1 MGDRHMLLGVTW
13 MKVIFELLAYV
24 CLGLCFWHAWGMDA
38 LRRARLIELGFGVV
52 YGVSL
57 ETLTI
62 LQLHAYSYGH
72 FLVMLGPVPLCIGVD
87 WGVILYSAMSFA
99 DTLTLPRW
107 ASSAL
112 VALLGLNIDLS
123 MDAVAIRQ
131 DMWHWNLL
139 SLDSQWFGVPWANFY
154 AWFIV
159 LCSASA
165 LFWLARP
172 LTARPGWWGPLA
184 ALGVYLGSLV
194 ILAALDEL
202 IVRYDKTPGA
212 IAWLLPALLIG
223 GGLVVALVGAFV
235 ASRAQASQ
243 APVEPPSRHSLI
255 PAVAPFYFHVVFI
268 VTLLVSGIA
277 AQLPALLAVALAMFA
292 ISLAL
297 HGWLAR
303 RALSPR
309 AVAAP
314 LAHVG

>member
-1 MGDRHMLLGVTW
+1 MLLGVTW
-13 MKVIFELLAYV
+13 TKVIFEALAYV
-24 CLGLCFWHAWGMDA
+24 CLGLCAWHAWGMGP
-38 LRRARLIELGFGVV
+38 LRRARLIELGVGVF

-99 DTLTLPRW
+99 DTLTLPAW
-107 ASSAL
+107 ASPAL
-112 VALLGLNIDLS
+112 VGLLGLNIDLS

-139 SLDSQWFGVPWANFY
+139 SLTSQWFGVPWANFY

-172 LTARPGWWGPLA
+172 LTARRGWRGPLV
-184 ALGVYLGSLV
+184 ALGAYLTSLV
-194 ILAALDEL
+194 ILAVLDEAV
-202 IVRYDKTPGA
+202 VRYNATPGA
-212 IAWLLPALLIG
+212 IVWLLPALLIG
-223 GGLVVALVGAFV
+223 GGLVVALAGVFV
-235 ASRAQASQ
+235 ASRAGRAR
-243 APVEPPSRHSLI
+243 APVEKPSPHSLI

-268 VTLLVSGIA
+268 GALLVSGIA
-277 AQLPALLAVALAMFA
+277 AQLPTLLTVALAMFI

-297 HGWLAR
+297 HGWQAR
-303 RALSPR
+303 RAL
-309 AVAAP
+309 A
-314 LAHVG
+314 L

>member
-1 MGDRHMLLGVTW
+1 MLLGVTW
-13 MKVIFELLAYV
+13 VKVIFELLAYV
-24 CLGLCFWHAWGMDA
+24 CLGLCAWHAWGMGA
-38 LRRARLIELGFGVV
+38 LRRARLIELGVGVL

-107 ASSAL
+107 ASPAL

-139 SLDSQWFGVPWANFY
+139 ALDSQWFGVPWANFY

-165 LFWLARP
+165 LLWLARP

-184 ALGVYLGSLV
+184 ALGAYLGSLA

-202 IVRYDKTPGA
+202 VVRYDRTTGA
-212 IAWLLPALLIG
+212 IVWLLPALLIG
-223 GGLVVALVGAFV
+223 GGLIVALAGVVAAR
-235 ASRAQASQ
+235 RAPARR
-243 APVEPPSRHSLI
+243 APVEPPSRHSLL
-255 PAVAPFYFHVVFI
+255 PAVAPFSFHAVFI
-268 VTLLVSGIA
+268 GALLVSGIA
-277 AQLPALLAVALAMFA
+277 AQLPTLLAVALVMLV

-303 RALSPR
+303 RALRPR
-309 AVAAP
+309 AVAAQ
-314 LAHVG
+314 AVHAG

>member
-1 MGDRHMLLGVTW
+1 MLAGVTW
-13 MKVIFELLAYV
+13 TKVIFELLAYA
-24 CLGLCFWHAWGMDA
+24 CLGLCAWHAWGMGP
-38 LRRARLIELGFGVV
+38 LRRARLIELGFGVF

-62 LQLHAYSYGH
+62 LQLHAYRYGH

-99 DTLTLPRW
+99 DTLTLPAW
-107 ASSAL
+107 ARPAL

-139 SLDSQWFGVPWANFY
+139 TLNSQWFGVPWANFY

-159 LCSASA
+159 LYSASA

-172 LTARPGWWGPLA
+172 LTARRGWRGPLA
-184 ALGVYLGSLV
+184 ALGAYLGSLI

-202 IVRYDKTPGA
+202 VVRYDSTPGA
-212 IAWLLPALLIG
+212 VVWLLPALLIG
-223 GGLVVALVGAFV
+223 AGLLVALAGVFT
-235 ASRAQASQ
+235 ASRTSVGQRS
-243 APVEPPSRHSLI
+243 PVESPGPHSLI
-255 PAVAPFYFHVVFI
+255 PALTPFYFHAVFI
-268 VTLLVSGIA
+268 GALLVSGIA
-277 AQLPALLAVALAMFA
+277 AQLPALLVVALAMCA
-292 ISLAL
+292 ISLTL

-303 RALSPR
+303 RALVPQR
-309 AVAAP
+309 AHA
-314 LAHVG
+314 LAHIG